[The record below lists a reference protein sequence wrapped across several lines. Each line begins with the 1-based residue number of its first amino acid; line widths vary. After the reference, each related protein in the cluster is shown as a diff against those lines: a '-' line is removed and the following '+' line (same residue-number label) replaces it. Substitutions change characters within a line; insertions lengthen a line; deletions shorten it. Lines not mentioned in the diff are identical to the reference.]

1 MTTSKVQEL
10 KSMMVK
16 EFGAVFELC
25 CFIFENSQN
34 VKQSLLIEAIKL
46 YSSYV
51 KWFPL
56 EFVFREDI
64 LSKFLNDFKQM
75 TFLRVEVMKCLGEIC
90 KYINLKLYF

>member
-1 MTTSKVQEL
+1 
-10 KSMMVK
+10 
-16 EFGAVFELC
+16 
-25 CFIFENSQN
+25 
-34 VKQSLLIEAIKL
+34 LLIEAIKL
-46 YSSYV
+46 YTSYV

-90 KYINLKLYF
+90 K

>member
-1 MTTSKVQEL
+1 MTTTKVQEL
-10 KSMMVK
+10 KSMMAK

-34 VKQSLLIEAIKL
+34 VKQSLLIEAIRL

-56 EFVFREDI
+56 EYVFREDI
-64 LSKFLNDFKQM
+64 LAKFLNDFKQM

-90 KYINLKLYF
+90 NI

>member
-1 MTTSKVQEL
+1 MTTNKVQEL
-10 KSMMVK
+10 KSLMAK

-34 VKQSLLIEAIKL
+34 VKQSLLIEAIRL

-56 EFVFREDI
+56 EYVFREDI
-64 LSKFLNDFKQM
+64 LAKFLNDFKQM

-90 KYINLKLYF
+90 KKFYYNC

>member
-1 MTTSKVQEL
+1 MTTNKVQEL
-10 KSMMVK
+10 KSLMAK

-34 VKQSLLIEAIKL
+34 VKQSLLIEAIRL

-56 EFVFREDI
+56 EYVFREDI
-64 LSKFLNDFKQM
+64 LAKFLNDFKQM

-90 KYINLKLYF
+90 KKFY

>member
-1 MTTSKVQEL
+1 MTTNKVQEL
-10 KSMMVK
+10 KSLMAK

-34 VKQSLLIEAIKL
+34 VKQSLLIEAVRL
-46 YSSYV
+46 YASYV

-56 EFVFREDI
+56 EYVFREDI
-64 LSKFLNDFKQM
+64 LAKFLNDFKQM

-90 KYINLKLYF
+90 KKFY

>member
-10 KSMMVK
+10 KTLMAK

-46 YSSYV
+46 YTSYV

-90 KYINLKLYF
+90 K